1 MREGII
7 IENTN
12 TINTIESL
20 KKDLA
25 TLGLK
30 KGMTVIVHSSLS
42 SIGWVCGGAVSVI
55 KSLMDIITEE
65 GNIIMP
71 AQTGDYS
78 EPCYW
83 GNPPVPEQW
92 YEIIRE
98 TMPVFDKHVTPTR
111 GMGRI
116 AEVFR
121 SFPNVLRSDHP
132 QASFTAWGK
141 DSEDIIRVHNLED
154 SLGETSPLG
163 KVYNINGYV
172 LLLGVPYE
180 NNTSFHLSEYKSN
193 VRMYTEL
200 AAPILENG
208 KRVWKTFRDID
219 LDSEDFNS
227 IGIEFE
233 KNCNVSRGLVGQAES
248 RLFHQKTSVDF
259 ATEWFKRNRGHR
271 NLLK

>member
-1 MREGII
+1 
-7 IENTN
+7 
-12 TINTIESL
+12 
-20 KKDLA
+20 
-25 TLGLK
+25 
-30 KGMTVIVHSSLS
+30 
-42 SIGWVCGGAVSVI
+42 
-55 KSLMDIITEE
+55 
-65 GNIIMP
+65 
-71 AQTGDYS
+71 
-78 EPCYW
+78 
-83 GNPPVPEQW
+83 
-92 YEIIRE
+92 
-98 TMPVFDKHVTPTR
+98 MPVFDKHVTPTR

-208 KRVWKTFRDID
+208 NRVWKTFRDID

-248 RLFHQKTSVDF
+248 RLFHQKTAVDF
-259 ATEWFKRNRGHR
+259 AIIIESIISEAYSMKILSIICIIYAIFLTIYGFINNKRVDNRNNWYHIKDMKSFLR
-271 NLLK
+271 IQFLWKLITAIYCSYKLP